1 MQLIKIITFLSLFF
15 SSLQHSFSS
24 SQIQSHPSLQ
34 HQAVGVENGHQQL
47 SLPTMHRKL
56 RIFTKKVKESDEARD
71 IVSHKEKDSLLAGK
85 QSKKKQNME
94 VGSKGTRQEWIEEAD
109 DPSQYFTMDYNR
121 VKRRRP
127 IHNKKLPVGP

>member
-1 MQLIKIITFLSLFF
+1 MELIKIITFLSLLF

-24 SQIQSHPSLQ
+24 SQIQSHPPL
-34 HQAVGVENGHQQL
+34 VGGVVNAHQQL

-56 RIFTKKVKESDEARD
+56 RIFTKKIKESDEARD
-71 IVSHKEKDSLLAGK
+71 FVSHKEKDSLLGGK
-85 QSKKKQNME
+85 ESKKKQNME
-94 VGSKGTRQEWIEEAD
+94 VGNKGTRQEWMEEAD
-109 DPSQYFTMDYNR
+109 DPSQYFTMDYTR

>member
-1 MQLIKIITFLSLFF
+1 MELIKIITFLSLLF
-15 SSLQHSFSS
+15 SSLQHSCSS
-24 SQIQSHPSLQ
+24 SQIQSNPPLVVN
-34 HQAVGVENGHQQL
+34 AHQQL

-71 IVSHKEKDSLLAGK
+71 SLLGGK
-85 QSKKKQNME
+85 ESKKKQNME
-94 VGSKGTRQEWIEEAD
+94 VGNKGTRQEWMEEAD
-109 DPSQYFTMDYNR
+109 DPSQYFTMDYTR

>member
-1 MQLIKIITFLSLFF
+1 MELIKIITFLSLLF
-15 SSLQHSFSS
+15 SSLQHSCSS
-24 SQIQSHPSLQ
+24 SQIQSNPPLVVVN
-34 HQAVGVENGHQQL
+34 AHQQL

-71 IVSHKEKDSLLAGK
+71 SLLGGK
-85 QSKKKQNME
+85 ESKKKQNME
-94 VGSKGTRQEWIEEAD
+94 VGNKGTRQEWMEEAD
-109 DPSQYFTMDYNR
+109 DPSQYFTMDYTR